1 MAVRGNILY
10 ADMFTDLVAIDISNP
25 LDVKLTGVVEGVFP
39 ENYYLGYSIDSSH
52 VIADWEKVDT
62 TVREEMGGWQMS
74 GDVFFDVPR
83 IGSVT
88 STMGGVSNGIGGS
101 MARFALSSDRLYTV
115 SLSELKLFN
124 TAVPE
129 KPAFIKKVQIA
140 AWDIETIFPYSHYLF
155 IGSMTGMYIFDAAD
169 KDNPVMMS
177 KFDHARVCD
186 PVISDGKYAYV
197 TLRNGTQCLGFVNQL
212 DVVDIANLSTPALVR
227 SYPMT
232 NPHGLA
238 KSGDILLICEGA
250 AGLKILD
257 AKEANNVTLLSE
269 LKGFDAFDVIVI
281 NGVALVTARD
291 GLYLVDFTDPK
302 NPVINSSIKINL

>member
-1 MAVRGNILY
+1 
-10 ADMFTDLVAIDISNP
+10 
-25 LDVKLTGVVEGVFP
+25 
-39 ENYYLGYSIDSSH
+39 
-52 VIADWEKVDT
+52 
-62 TVREEMGGWQMS
+62 
-74 GDVFFDVPR
+74 
-83 IGSVT
+83 
-88 STMGGVSNGIGGS
+88 
-101 MARFALSSDRLYTV
+101 
-115 SLSELKLFN
+115 
-124 TAVPE
+124 
-129 KPAFIKKVQIA
+129 
-140 AWDIETIFPYSHYLF
+140 
-155 IGSMTGMYIFDAAD
+155 
-169 KDNPVMMS
+169 
-177 KFDHARVCD
+177 
-186 PVISDGKYAYV
+186 
-197 TLRNGTQCLGFVNQL
+197 
-212 DVVDIANLSTPALVR
+212 VDIANLSTPALVR